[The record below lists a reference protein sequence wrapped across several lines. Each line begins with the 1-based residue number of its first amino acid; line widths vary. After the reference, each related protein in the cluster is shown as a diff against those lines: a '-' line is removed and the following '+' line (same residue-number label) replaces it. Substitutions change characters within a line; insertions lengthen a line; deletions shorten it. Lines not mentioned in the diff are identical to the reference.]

1 MKKVTVLYVS
11 WNYDYSTRIYKNK
24 SQIVDCLLKD
34 QDLSPVESIVGN
46 KKYKPTEK
54 DRLYFLPKCKVPRF
68 KLKTFYKKYKAA
80 TTRNI
85 NAATA
90 LFINGSSFSVSRL
103 SCEYIYEYKK
113 VDPVSGTF
121 IDYIALGHRAGGSQ
135 FDGPL
140 KYIENEINNCSKIS
154 ILNLVCWD
162 SDQELLRDIL
172 SNTHKIYLDSD
183 LTEALNVNVMTRE
196 QFQTVQN
203 LLRSS
208 DAENHDIAIETMA
221 NCDYKRSAVYLLLLA
236 KNHGNRIS
244 YRRSSKHVNFKAM
257 LEFFNI
263 NDIRYVDLNQIINIL
278 KERRL
283 LNQSNLDILMP
294 NIHQE
299 LENKNH
305 LDKHVSMA
313 GGYTEETL
321 KSLEENILDKD
332 FNTQMYEEPDEEL
345 NPNF

>member
-1 MKKVTVLYVS
+1 
-11 WNYDYSTRIYKNK
+11 
-24 SQIVDCLLKD
+24 
-34 QDLSPVESIVGN
+34 
-46 KKYKPTEK
+46 
-54 DRLYFLPKCKVPRF
+54 
-68 KLKTFYKKYKAA
+68 
-80 TTRNI
+80 
-85 NAATA
+85 
-90 LFINGSSFSVSRL
+90 
-103 SCEYIYEYKK
+103 
-113 VDPVSGTF
+113 
-121 IDYIALGHRAGGSQ
+121 
-135 FDGPL
+135 
-140 KYIENEINNCSKIS
+140 
-154 ILNLVCWD
+154 
-162 SDQELLRDIL
+162 
-172 SNTHKIYLDSD
+172 
-183 LTEALNVNVMTRE
+183 
-196 QFQTVQN
+196 
-203 LLRSS
+203 
-208 DAENHDIAIETMA
+208 
-221 NCDYKRSAVYLLLLA
+221 
-236 KNHGNRIS
+236 
-244 YRRSSKHVNFKAM
+244 M